1 VSIWTDI
8 KATIAAAN
16 RTGDLTPM
24 RSPFSSTQLTK
35 IAIQDMAGV
44 VDKTPSRADAMLVP
58 PIVKARS
65 LILLLARHPLALFD
79 TATGIKS
86 ANQPG
91 WLTTTAV
98 AQSPRLR
105 NLWTFD
111 DKLFAGLSLW
121 AVKRD
126 PAGQITD
133 SLRVLPGLWAINA
146 KGQVEV
152 GGKVASTEEVILFE
166 GPQEG
171 LVTIGAEVIA
181 GGLAMGRAWANA
193 VQHPIP
199 MMQLHSTEQNA
210 DLTDDERDE
219 LVAKWEQ
226 ARAAGGGTAYTPS
239 GIELKTHGQNTA
251 DLFIEGRNALRLD
264 VANLTGL
271 PAALLD
277 GSMSTASLTYS
288 TREGQRNELVD
299 LSLAYWA
306 MPFEARLSQDDVC
319 PPGTNIAFDLS
330 QLAQTAQPDHSPN
343 QED

>member
-1 VSIWTDI
+1 MSLWTDI

-24 RSPFSSTQLTK
+24 RSPFASTQLTK
-35 IAIQDMAGV
+35 IVIQDMAGV

-58 PIVKARS
+58 PIVKARA
-65 LILLLARHPLALFD
+65 LILLLARHPLALYD
-79 TATGIKS
+79 TATGTKS
-86 ANQPG
+86 ANQPE
-91 WLTTTAV
+91 WLTTTAT

-111 DKLFAGLSLW
+111 DLLFSGLSLW
-121 AVKRD
+121 AVSRD
-126 PAGQITD
+126 ANGEIVD
-133 SLRVLPGLWAINA
+133 SLRVPPGLWALNA
-146 KGQVEV
+146 AGQVEV
-152 GGKVASTEEVILFE
+152 NGQTASAEQVILFE

-171 LVTIGAEVIA
+171 LVTIGAEVISA
-181 GGLAMGRAWANA
+181 GLAMGRAWAKA

-199 MMQLHSTEQNA
+199 MMELHSTESNA
-210 DLTDDERDE
+210 DLQDDERDE
-219 LVAKWEQ
+219 MVGAWET

-239 GIELKTHGQNTA
+239 GIELKTHGQNSA

-264 VANLTGL
+264 VGNVTNLPG
-271 PAALLD
+271 ALLD

-319 PPGTNIAFDLS
+319 PAGTNIAIDLS
-330 QLAQTAQPDHSPN
+330 QLAQPAQPDHSPN